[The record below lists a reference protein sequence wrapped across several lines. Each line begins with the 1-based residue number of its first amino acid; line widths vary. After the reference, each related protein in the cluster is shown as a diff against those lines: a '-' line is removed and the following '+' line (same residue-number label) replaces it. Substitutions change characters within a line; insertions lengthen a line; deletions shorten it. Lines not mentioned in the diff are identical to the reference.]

1 MSFEERVSQLENQMQ
16 KDLAHERKKSAKVE
30 LRNAEYENKIYEQEK
45 NLNKMEK
52 KLDQT
57 GTIEKQL

>member
-1 MSFEERVSQLENQMQ
+1 MQ

-30 LRNAEYENKIYEQEK
+30 LRNAEYEHKIYEQEK